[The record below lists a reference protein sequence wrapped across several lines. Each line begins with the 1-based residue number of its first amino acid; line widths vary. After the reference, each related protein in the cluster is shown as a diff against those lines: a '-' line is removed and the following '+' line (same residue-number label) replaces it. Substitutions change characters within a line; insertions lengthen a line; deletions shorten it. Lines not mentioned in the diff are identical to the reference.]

1 MEDKKEEEKE
11 KNNKINNKEESKKY
25 EKINEKKEEKEIIE
39 SFIGKSYAQIG
50 KELFSSHDKIFQNI
64 LHTRSIPDEP
74 LKENTISYILNYL
87 SNMDSN
93 NGPYHIGIGEREG
106 RIISPLVHQRNYG
119 LVHGMGRSGNIN
131 DYQPKACG
139 SSLLVQ
145 LTNSLLK
152 NLLHSIGMTFI
163 KDIIILPFAT
173 GMALTLSYLTL
184 RLQKP
189 KAKYIIWSRIDQKT
203 CLKCI
208 ITSGFEPIII
218 NPIPNKLNDY
228 ELETDIE
235 GIKNA
240 IDKYGID
247 NILCITSTTSCFAP
261 RCYDN
266 IEEISKICKEK
277 KIFHVINNAYGI
289 YCTKII
295 DMINKAEKV
304 GDISLIISSTDKNFM
319 VPVGGS
325 FIYSSKKD
333 MIQKVKNNYPG
344 RASISPLLDL
354 FISFL
359 QMGKNGYKKL
369 IKERKEKYEQLI
381 NKLNK
386 ICDKYDEKIIAMNG
400 NKISILF
407 TLKNIYEKTK
417 KDVKQIGSMCYNRQ
431 ISGVRI
437 ITSSNG
443 EKKNIGGYEFLNYG
457 SSCDNYKYL
466 PYMTFSCAIGI
477 SDEDINGFVDKLDKI
492 LESFCG
498 AENIK
503 KNISDDKEKIKEEKK
518 DNNKT
523 KKEDKINEIN
533 KNK

>member
-1 MEDKKEEEKE
+1 MEPKREEQSKIIEK
-11 KNNKINNKEESKKY
+11 KEESKKEIKLNNK
-25 EKINEKKEEKEIIE
+25 EKDIIE
-39 SFIGKSYAQIG
+39 SFIGKSYNQIG
-50 KELFSSHDKIFQNI
+50 KELMSSHENIFQNI
-64 LHTRSIPDEP
+64 LNTRSIPDEP
-74 LKENTISYILNYL
+74 LNQNTINYILNYI

-106 RIISPLVHQRNYG
+106 RIISNLVNQRNYG
-119 LVHGMGRSGNIN
+119 LVHGIGRSGNIS
-131 DYQPKACG
+131 DLQPKACG

-152 NLLHSIGMTFI
+152 NLLKSIGMSFI

-184 RLQKP
+184 RLLKP

-208 ITSGFEPIII
+208 ITSGFEPLII
-218 NPIPNKLNDY
+218 NPIPNKKNDY
-228 ELETDIE
+228 EIETDIE
-235 GIKNA
+235 QIKTV
-240 IDKYGID
+240 IDKYGVD

-295 DMINKAEKV
+295 DLLNKADKI
-304 GDISLIISSTDKNFM
+304 GDISLIVSSTDKNFM

-325 FIYSSKKD
+325 FIYSSNEDLVQKIKK
-333 MIQKVKNNYPG
+333 NYPG
-344 RASISPLLDL
+344 RASISPIIDL
-354 FISFL
+354 FITFL
-359 QMGKNGYKKL
+359 EMGKNKYKAL
-369 IKERKEKYEQLI
+369 IKERKEKYDILI
-381 NKLNK
+381 KK
-386 ICDKYDEKIIAMNG
+386 MEKVAIKFGEKIIAMNG

-407 TLKNIYEKTK
+407 TLKNIVEKSGN
-417 KDVKQIGSMCYNRQ
+417 KDAKEIGSMCFNRQ

-437 ITSSNG
+437 STSSKG
-443 EKKNIGGYEFLNYG
+443 EKKNIGGYDFLNYG
-457 SSCDNYKYL
+457 SSCDDYKYL

-477 SDEDINGFVDKLDKI
+477 KDEEIDGFVNKIDKI
-492 LESFCG
+492 F
-498 AENIK
+498 ENFIK
-503 KNISDDKEKIKEEKK
+503 H
-518 DNNKT
+518 
-523 KKEDKINEIN
+523 
-533 KNK
+533 

>member
-1 MEDKKEEEKE
+1 MEDKKEEENE

-64 LHTRSIPDEP
+64 LHTRSIPDDP

-407 TLKNIYEKTK
+407 TLKNIYKKAK

-518 DNNKT
+518 DNNKN

>member
-1 MEDKKEEEKE
+1 MEPKREEQ
-11 KNNKINNKEESKKY
+11 NKIIEKKEESKKEIKLNNK
-25 EKINEKKEEKEIIE
+25 EKGKEKDIIE
-39 SFIGKSYAQIG
+39 SFIGKSYNQIG
-50 KELFSSHDKIFQNI
+50 KELMSSHENIFQNI
-64 LHTRSIPDEP
+64 LNTRSIPDEP
-74 LKENTISYILNYL
+74 LNQNTINYILNYI

-106 RIISPLVHQRNYG
+106 RIISNLVNQRNYG
-119 LVHGMGRSGNIN
+119 LVHGIGRSGNIS
-131 DYQPKACG
+131 DLQPKACG

-152 NLLHSIGMTFI
+152 NLLKSIGMSFI

-184 RLQKP
+184 RLLKP

-208 ITSGFEPIII
+208 ITSGFEPLII
-218 NPIPNKLNDY
+218 NPIPNKKNDY
-228 ELETDIE
+228 EIETDIE
-235 GIKNA
+235 QIKA
-240 IDKYGID
+240 VIDKYGVD

-295 DMINKAEKV
+295 DLLNKADKI
-304 GDISLIISSTDKNFM
+304 GDISLIVSSTDKNFM

-325 FIYSSKKD
+325 FIYSSNEDLVQKIKK
-333 MIQKVKNNYPG
+333 NYPG
-344 RASISPLLDL
+344 RASISPIIDL
-354 FISFL
+354 FITFL
-359 QMGKNGYKKL
+359 EMGKNKYKAL
-369 IKERKEKYEQLI
+369 IKERKEKYDILI
-381 NKLNK
+381 KK
-386 ICDKYDEKIIAMNG
+386 MEKVAIKFGEKIIAMNG

-407 TLKNIYEKTK
+407 TLKNIVEKSGN
-417 KDVKQIGSMCYNRQ
+417 KDAKEIGSMCFNRQ

-437 ITSSNG
+437 ITSSKG
-443 EKKNIGGYEFLNYG
+443 EKKNIGGYDFLNYG
-457 SSCDNYKYL
+457 SSCDDYKYL

-477 SDEDINGFVDKLDKI
+477 KDEEIDGFVNKIDKI
-492 LESFCG
+492 F
-498 AENIK
+498 ENFIK
-503 KNISDDKEKIKEEKK
+503 H
-518 DNNKT
+518 
-523 KKEDKINEIN
+523 
-533 KNK
+533 

>member
-1 MEDKKEEEKE
+1 MEPKSDKKNEIINEEKKNLEKE
-11 KNNKINNKEESKKY
+11 KDKIKENKLKQKEE
-25 EKINEKKEEKEIIE
+25 NKKEKDIIE
-39 SFIGKSYAQIG
+39 SFIGKSYTQIG
-50 KELFSSHDKIFQNI
+50 NELISSHDKIFQNI

-74 LKENTISYILNYL
+74 LNQNTISYILNYI

-119 LVHGMGRSGNIN
+119 LVHGIGRSGNIN
-131 DYQPKACG
+131 DLQPKACG

-152 NLLHSIGMTFI
+152 NLLHSIGMNFI

-184 RLQKP
+184 RLEKP

-218 NPIPNKLNDY
+218 NPIPNKTNDY
-228 ELETDIE
+228 EIETDIE
-235 GIKNA
+235 GIKNC
-240 IDKYGID
+240 IDKYGVE
-247 NILCITSTTSCFAP
+247 NILCVTSTTSCFAP

-277 KIFHVINNAYGI
+277 KIFHVVNNAYGI

-295 DMINKAEKV
+295 DMLNKADKIGE
-304 GDISLIISSTDKNFM
+304 ISLIISSTDKNFM
-319 VPVGGS
+319 VPVGGA
-325 FIYSSKKD
+325 FIYSSKENFV
-333 MIQKVKNNYPG
+333 QKVKKNYPG
-344 RASISPLLDL
+344 RASIGPILDL

-359 QMGKNGYKKL
+359 EMGKNKYKEL
-369 IKERKEKYEQLI
+369 IKERKEKYKILI
-381 NKLNK
+381 KKMETIANK
-386 ICDKYDEKIIAMNG
+386 YGEKVISMNG

-407 TLKNIYEKTK
+407 TLKNIVEKSGN
-417 KDVKQIGSMCYNRQ
+417 KDAKEIGSMCFNRQ

-477 SDEDINGFVDKLDKI
+477 KNEEIEGFVNKIDKI
-492 LESFCG
+492 I
-498 AENIK
+498 ENFIK
-503 KNISDDKEKIKEEKK
+503 H
-518 DNNKT
+518 
-523 KKEDKINEIN
+523 
-533 KNK
+533 